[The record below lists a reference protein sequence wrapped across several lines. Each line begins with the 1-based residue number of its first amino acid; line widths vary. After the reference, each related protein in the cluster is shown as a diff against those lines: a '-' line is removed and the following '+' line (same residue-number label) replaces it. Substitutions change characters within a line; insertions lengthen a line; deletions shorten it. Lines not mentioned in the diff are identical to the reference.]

1 MPSTDLA
8 RRIAERA
15 DLYGVRPSPEVM
27 AGLVRYLELLARW
40 TRRINLTSLSL
51 DPPTDAAVDRLVVEP
66 LIASAHLQAS
76 ELRMLDIGS
85 GAGSP
90 AIPMK
95 LARPNL
101 SLTMVEVRS
110 RKSAFLRE
118 ACRVL
123 SLKRALVETRQFG
136 CNGHMTN
143 TPRYDVV
150 TMRAVA
156 IDRSIARAVGEALT
170 RTGRVFLFAQ
180 ANSGSER
187 QKLMC
192 EWQCGENW
200 RLPAG
205 ELSILERL
213 PE

>member
-15 DLYGVRPSPEVM
+15 ELFGVRPSPDVT

-40 TRRINLTSLSL
+40 TRRINLTSLCL
-51 DPPTDAAVDRLVVEP
+51 EPPTDAAVDRLVVEP
-66 LIASAHLQAS
+66 LIAAAHLQAS

-123 SLKRALVETRQFG
+123 GLKRATVETRQFG
-136 CNGHMTN
+136 FHGHMTN
-143 TPRYDVV
+143 TERCDVV
-150 TMRAVA
+150 TVRAVA
-156 IDRSIARAVGEALT
+156 IDRSIADAIGEALA
-170 RTGRVFLFAQ
+170 RNGRVFLFAQ
-180 ANSGSER
+180 AGPDLE
-187 QKLMC
+187 QLMDK
-192 EWQCGENW
+192 WQCGENW
-200 RLPAG
+200 KLPVG
-205 ELSILERL
+205 ELSVLKRL
-213 PE
+213 SE